1 MARNERPDL
10 LIVGKECR
18 ARRFWR
24 HEPADR
30 LAVELDV
37 PVLTVR
43 AAREGIEPLPRHIV
57 AANEGAR
64 SEFAREWLKR
74 AGWLVDAQLAEP
86 APADRSGLTTPQTD
100 LVVAVAPNGRTA
112 NDFLELAPA
121 VLQLP
126 RPGAPT
132 RAIT

>member
-10 LIVGKECR
+10 LIIGKECR

-24 HEPADR
+24 HEPADQ
-30 LAVELDV
+30 LAFELDV
-37 PVLTVR
+37 PILTVR
-43 AAREGIEPLPRHIV
+43 AAREGIEPLPRHIL

-64 SEFAREWLKR
+64 SDFAREWLKR
-74 AGWLVDAQLAEP
+74 AGWLADAQLAEP
-86 APADRSGLTTPQTD
+86 ADAERSGLTSQTD